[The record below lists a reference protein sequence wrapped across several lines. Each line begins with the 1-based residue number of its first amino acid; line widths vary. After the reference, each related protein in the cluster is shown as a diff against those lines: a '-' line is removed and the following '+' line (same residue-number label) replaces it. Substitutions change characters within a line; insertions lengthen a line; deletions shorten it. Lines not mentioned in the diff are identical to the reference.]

1 MVEFVAGS
9 RQDYGTLQCWAQ
21 NTVGK
26 MTEPCLYHVVPASK
40 CWGLCVCVW
49 VFGVCLWVWVG
60 IVVMFVC
67 VFGVVCGWVG
77 IVVVFVCVVLFW
89 LSYLCE
95 EGCER
100 EKNTQKQALSN
111 THTHTHTHT
120 HPEREFHVST
130 NNTSWLPSDFS
141 KLDLLTSVKQL
152 TMVTLAT
159 GR

>member
-1 MVEFVAGS
+1 MHFPASHSQSSIGCALSGRVSPEGGSVVEFVAGS

-120 HPEREFHVST
+120 HTSRERVSRFH
-130 NNTSWLPSDFS
+130 
-141 KLDLLTSVKQL
+141 
-152 TMVTLAT
+152 
-159 GR
+159 